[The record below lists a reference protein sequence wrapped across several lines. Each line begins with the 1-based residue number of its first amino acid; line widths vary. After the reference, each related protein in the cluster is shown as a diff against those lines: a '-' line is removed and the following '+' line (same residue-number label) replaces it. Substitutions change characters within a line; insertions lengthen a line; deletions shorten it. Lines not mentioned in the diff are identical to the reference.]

1 MRIQAKR
8 LAPEG
13 MTHQSVAAA
22 GVDVERRAPDWNGDP
37 DSGEAALTAHSPA
50 DRRPPAKKGSEAK
63 GEASGEA
70 SGETR
75 GEASSEARGEPSGEA
90 SIEARGVASGIAS
103 AEAKNEPSCG
113 ASGEP
118 GSDAS
123 NEASAQASSDVSSAA
138 RNKASAKASSEASVK
153 ANAAAAALQASDLP
167 PSAGSGSWHGRA
179 SLRFSRGGDGLSRH
193 QGSASAPLKIQRGFN
208 RANGRCELPL
218 LHTAGGL
225 VGGDRLS
232 ITVHLEPGSRA
243 LLTSVAAQKVYGT
256 IGRSRLRPEGAW
268 ALQEL
273 AFQLEEG
280 ADLEWLP
287 QELVVY
293 AEGLYEQRTR
303 VNLAPGAGW
312 LGAELVRL
320 GRTAAGE
327 SLGAGRW
334 RSLLEIRR
342 RDPGGDR
349 WELVDRLE
357 LGGSSLVEAHGLAG
371 EPVFGSLIWAAPR
384 KLAGAEL
391 VELVEAC
398 RGDRSG
404 LEGTMA
410 CGSLEQGLVAR
421 YRGPS
426 STAARSWFTRLW
438 ARIRAAQGLAAPEL
452 PRVWPF
458 QERPFAGLEAA
469 GAAGQARSLADRR

>member
-8 LAPEG
+8 LAPGG
-13 MTHQSVAAA
+13 MTHQSVAAV
-22 GVDVERRAPDWNGDP
+22 GVDVEGRAPDWNGDP
-37 DSGEAALTAHSPA
+37 DNGEAALAADNPA
-50 DRRPPAKKGSEAK
+50 NRRPPAMEGGEAR
-63 GEASGEA
+63 GEASNEASGEA
-70 SGETR
+70 R
-75 GEASSEARGEPSGEA
+75 GLASVEANS
-90 SIEARGVASGIAS
+90 
-103 AEAKNEPSCG
+103 G

-123 NEASAQASSDVSSAA
+123 NAASAQASAQASREVSSAA
-138 RNKASAKASSEASVK
+138 RNKLSAKASSEASAE
-153 ANAAAAALQASDLP
+153 ANAAAAALPASDP
-167 PSAGSGSWHGRA
+167 APSAGSGSWHGRA
-179 SLRFSRGGDGLSRH
+179 SLRFSRSGDGLSRH

-225 VGGDRLS
+225 VGGDQLS

-256 IGRSRLRPEGAW
+256 IGRSQLRPEGAW

-293 AEGLYEQRTR
+293 ANGLYEQRTR

-342 RDPGGDR
+342 RDLGGDR

-371 EPVFGSLIWAAPR
+371 EPVFGSLVWAAPR

-410 CGSLEQGLVAR
+410 CGSLEQGLLAR

-438 ARIRAAQGLAAPEL
+438 ARIRAVQGLAAPEL

-458 QERPFAGLEAA
+458 QERPFAGQEVA
-469 GAAGQARSLADRR
+469 GAAGQAWSLADRR

>member
-1 MRIQAKR
+1 MRIQARR
-8 LAPEG
+8 LAPGG

-22 GVDVERRAPDWNGDP
+22 GVDVERRAPDWNGHP
-37 DSGEAALTAHSPA
+37 DNGEAALAADNPA
-50 DRRPPAKKGSEAK
+50 NRRPPAMEGGEAR
-63 GEASGEA
+63 GEASNEASGEA
-70 SGETR
+70 R
-75 GEASSEARGEPSGEA
+75 GL
-90 SIEARGVASGIAS
+90 AS
-103 AEAKNEPSCG
+103 AEANSG

-118 GSDAS
+118 GSDARS
-123 NEASAQASSDVSSAA
+123 EASAQASAQASSDVSSDA
-138 RNKASAKASSEASVK
+138 RNNASAKASSEASAE
-153 ANAAAAALQASDLP
+153 ANAAAAALPASDLA
-167 PSAGSGSWHGRA
+167 PSVGSGSWHGRA

-225 VGGDRLS
+225 VGGDQLS

-293 AEGLYEQRTR
+293 ADGLYEQRTR

-371 EPVFGSLIWAAPR
+371 EPVFGSLVWAAPR
-384 KLAGAEL
+384 TLAGAEL
-391 VELVEAC
+391 VELLEAC
-398 RGDRSG
+398 RSDRSG

-410 CGSLEQGLVAR
+410 CGSLEQGLLAR

-458 QERPFAGLEAA
+458 QERPFAGQEAA
-469 GAAGQARSLADRR
+469 GAAGQAWSLADRR

>member
-1 MRIQAKR
+1 
-8 LAPEG
+8 

-37 DSGEAALTAHSPA
+37 DNGKAALAADNPA
-50 DRRPPAKKGSEAK
+50 DRRPPAMEGSEA
-63 GEASGEA
+63 
-70 SGETR
+70 R
-75 GEASSEARGEPSGEA
+75 GKASSEARGL
-90 SIEARGVASGIAS
+90 AS
-103 AEAKNEPSCG
+103 AEANSEPSCG

-123 NEASAQASSDVSSAA
+123 NEASAQASGDVSSAA
-138 RNKASAKASSEASVK
+138 TNKPSAKASSEASAE
-153 ANAAAAALQASDLP
+153 ANAAAAALPASDLA

-179 SLRFSRGGDGLSRH
+179 SLRFSRSGDGLSRH

-232 ITVHLEPGSRA
+232 ITVLLEPGSRA
-243 LLTSVAAQKVYGT
+243 LLTSVAAQKVYST

-293 AEGLYEQRTR
+293 ANGLYEQRTQ

-371 EPVFGSLIWAAPR
+371 EPVFGSLVWAAPR

-410 CGSLEQGLVAR
+410 CGSLEQGLLAR

-458 QERPFAGLEAA
+458 QERPFAGQEAA
-469 GAAGQARSLADRR
+469 GAAGQAWSLADRR

>member
-1 MRIQAKR
+1 
-8 LAPEG
+8 

-37 DSGEAALTAHSPA
+37 DNGEGALAADNPA
-50 DRRPPAKKGSEAK
+50 DRRPPAMEG
-63 GEASGEA
+63 
-70 SGETR
+70 GETR
-75 GEASSEARGEPSGEA
+75 GEASSETRGEACGESRA
-90 SIEARGVASGIAS
+90 LAS
-103 AEAKNEPSCG
+103 AEANSEPSCG
-113 ASGEP
+113 ASGDAS
-118 GSDAS
+118 SDAS
-123 NEASAQASSDVSSAA
+123 NEASAQASNDVSSDA
-138 RNKASAKASSEASVK
+138 RNKPSAKASSEASAE
-153 ANAAAAALQASDLP
+153 ANAAAAALPASDLA

-193 QGSASAPLKIQRGFN
+193 QGSASTPLKIQRGFN

-225 VGGDRLS
+225 VGGDQLS

-293 AEGLYEQRTR
+293 ANGLYEQRTR

-371 EPVFGSLIWAAPR
+371 EPVFGSLVWAAPR

-410 CGSLEQGLVAR
+410 CGSLEQGLLAR

-458 QERPFAGLEAA
+458 QERPFAGQEAA
-469 GAAGQARSLADRR
+469 GAAGQAWSLADRR